1 MVSSFD
7 SQPQLFFQRFG
18 ATASTAASLLVSK
31 PGRRK
36 GLFRYLRSL
45 CSDPN
50 CQSCKDLREAK
61 EKVKASA
68 PTNHGENRAAIN
80 SDREVLWL
88 PRLGWQCVQEE
99 IPTLSFGHLSAKEA
113 LESPKNLFVGHLSVL
128 LRDRILKLIH
138 DSLSVGS
145 DTGPKLSKRVQ
156 NPY

>member
-1 MVSSFD
+1 VVLVSSFD
-7 SQPQLFFQRFG
+7 SQAQLFFQRFG
-18 ATASTAASLLVSK
+18 ATAGFQNRVAEKAFFGDY
-31 PGRRK
+31 P
-36 GLFRYLRSL
+36 RSL

-50 CQSCKDLREAK
+50 CQSCKDLREAQ